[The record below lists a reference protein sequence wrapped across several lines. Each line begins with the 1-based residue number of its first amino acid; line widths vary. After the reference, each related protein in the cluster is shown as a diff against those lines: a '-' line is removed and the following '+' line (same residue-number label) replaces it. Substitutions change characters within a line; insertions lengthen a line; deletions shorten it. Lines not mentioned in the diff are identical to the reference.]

1 MAAPKSQFS
10 CSIKNDAIK
19 ISRSVAATQGDSSL
33 KIQFMRTLRVPANA
47 PADSTLP
54 PGLGQFPLDK
64 VHDYPGMFP
73 REISRG
79 GDGVFFP
86 MYPEESM
93 WISFKS
99 QDPYMI
105 KVYAGDVNVVS
116 GEHKYEGSETEA
128 RLRLR
133 YHSQKRV
140 QDYVAAPKQLSVA

>member
-73 REISRG
+73 RGNQPRRRRT
-79 GDGVFFP
+79 
-86 MYPEESM
+86 EESM